1 VEAYNSISKVER
13 YYAPLR
19 RLYEIFKSELQGEKL
34 NKETI
39 LQIAVKAVNNTTGLN
54 GLVPTLLVFKAYP
67 RITEQDPL
75 SPIIIKRA
83 EAIRI
88 VIKEIQRLYAK
99 RQVQEALAIQ
109 NGPDT
114 S

>member
-13 YYAPLR
+13 YHAPLR
-19 RLYEIFKSELQGEKL
+19 RLYKIFKSELQGEKL

-39 LQIAVKAVNNTTGLN
+39 LQIAVKAVNNTAGLN
-54 GLVPTLLVFKAYP
+54 RLVPTLLVFGAYP

-75 SPIIIKRA
+75 LPVIIKRA
-83 EAIRI
+83 EAIRTA
-88 VIKEIQRLYAK
+88 IKEIRRLHAK